1 MSYQCE
7 QSWRAKAASRVAA
20 AWLSATWLSVAWL
33 SSARLL
39 SDDLRRIVL
48 RPIVLRV
55 LICVLAASSW
65 PAFAADIDVNL
76 GFAGSLVS
84 GAWNPLE
91 VQLRDQPPAR
101 LLIEID
107 QGSLRDGPQWVRY
120 DVGLAGGRGVSLHQ
134 DDIYVPARW
143 QQLIW
148 SVRTPDTVLA
158 SGSLDRRQ
166 LDIRPLHL
174 VVARDIGAARAW
186 FGRDERVVDVLA
198 SNLPERAAAYDG
210 VESLVLL
217 EANSRLSLASVA
229 AAATAGVTVALV
241 DPLDTSLGELDAL
254 AADELTPLG
263 SGVIVRTSLGNW
275 SRVRA
280 LLAPLATDEL
290 ADALLVGLLETPPH
304 VLDQRTVVLL
314 AIAYS
319 AAVLALIAWGG
330 TPGLV
335 SSVLLSLALSLAA
348 WIYLRP
354 DDNLLIR
361 SRSVSV
367 SRGGLAYVLERQR
380 IVSFPEQHL
389 ELDQAAYALGRSTW
403 EVNDGGISLT
413 MPRWSQDALAL
424 KPRLEPAVLTWQA
437 GALANHSGMTLS
449 DVFVFNY
456 GQQPDL
462 TPQSSQAVRLEQDAL
477 IPDIYAAL
485 AAHLPAGSALAR
497 RGGTIY
503 VALPAPDVPTL

>member
-1 MSYQCE
+1 MRTPVLVGVLVVNAFA
-7 QSWRAKAASRVAA
+7 SWA
-20 AWLSATWLSVAWL
+20 L
-33 SSARLL
+33 
-39 SDDLRRIVL
+39 
-48 RPIVLRV
+48 
-55 LICVLAASSW
+55 
-65 PAFAADIDVNL
+65 AADIEVSL

-120 DVGLAGGRGVSLHQ
+120 DVSLAGGRGVSLHQ

-143 QQLIW
+143 QQFIW

-166 LDIRPLHL
+166 LDIRPLQL
-174 VVARDIGAARAW
+174 VVARDIGVARAW

-217 EANSRLSLASVA
+217 EANSRISLGSVA

-241 DPLDTSLGELDAL
+241 DPLDTSLSELDAL
-254 AADELTPLG
+254 APADLTPLG
-263 SGVIVRTSLGNW
+263 SGAIVRTTLGNW
-275 SRVRA
+275 SRARTS
-280 LLAPLATDEL
+280 LAPLPTDDL
-290 ADALLVGLLETPPH
+290 AEALLVGLLETPPH
-304 VLDQRTVVLL
+304 VLNQRMVVLL
-314 AIAYS
+314 ATAYS
-319 AAVLALIAWGG
+319 ALVLILIAWGG

-335 SSVLLSLALSLAA
+335 SSVLLSVALSLAG

-361 SRSVSV
+361 SRRLSV

-380 IVSFPEQHL
+380 IVSFPEQRL
-389 ELDQAAYALGRSTW
+389 ELDQAAYALGRSSW
-403 EVNDGGISLT
+403 DISDAGLTLT

-424 KPRLEPAVLTWQA
+424 KPRLEPAVLTWQG
-437 GALANHSGMTLS
+437 GALQNSGTVTLS

-456 GQQPDL
+456 GRQADL
-462 TPQSSQAVRLEQDAL
+462 APQASQDVTLEQDAL
-477 IPDIYAAL
+477 IPDMYAAL
-485 AAHLPAGSALAR
+485 AAYLPAGSALAR

-503 VALPAPDVPTL
+503 VALPAPDIPTL